1 MNKNIDIE
9 IDQFYEIAE
18 IDKEIAS
25 TVLDSV
31 EMHPGFFRVKPII
44 YNFLFPI
51 FKNKKIFSQFCA
63 HKQNLKEILHAFDDT
78 FSQKHE
84 YVPTAKLRRF
94 VGHVVLQGRGG
105 PVLNIVGPSSA
116 TGDKMNR
123 YLANTVN
130 TIKNKLGHVKL
141 EKYNPLSLNDI
152 VKDSN
157 EGVLNVS
164 EDLASLYRKAFPTD
178 VNDKRINI
186 EYLEKFIIKLTS
198 EKNHM
203 NIISSLYGLTKLIGY
218 IPYAEIKEFGNW
230 DCDQVSGIH
239 LSFWPVLTSPWF
251 EKTPRYWPNIETMKK
266 VKFDGCHIVPKSPKG
281 EEHNEWR
288 ISFSAAELTL
298 SNTFTQFQRKCYL
311 VGKTIYYTVIKRID
325 PDIFASYFIKT
336 TMFKLM
342 EKQPPTFWENSS
354 LNEVVRALFKDL
366 LSSFECKKLT
376 SFFTE
381 DINLFHGLN
390 DRKLEEA
397 AIEAAAVAKYP
408 LAFLPNDFDQKIKLI
423 KKATCFYEK
432 LCSCFEAIRRFSHFL
447 NLTFSEVSMEDNI

>member
-1 MNKNIDIE
+1 MSKNIDIE
-9 IDQFYEIAE
+9 VDQFYEIAE

-157 EGVLNVS
+157 GGVLNVS

-281 EEHNEWR
+281 EDIMNGEY
-288 ISFSAAELTL
+288 L
-298 SNTFTQFQRKCYL
+298 SQ
-311 VGKTIYYTVIKRID
+311 
-325 PDIFASYFIKT
+325 
-336 TMFKLM
+336 
-342 EKQPPTFWENSS
+342 QPN
-354 LNEVVRALFKDL
+354 
-366 LSSFECKKLT
+366 
-376 SFFTE
+376 
-381 DINLFHGLN
+381 
-390 DRKLEEA
+390 
-397 AIEAAAVAKYP
+397 
-408 LAFLPNDFDQKIKLI
+408 
-423 KKATCFYEK
+423 
-432 LCSCFEAIRRFSHFL
+432 
-447 NLTFSEVSMEDNI
+447 